1 MDVFHTKSLDKID
14 NLWKKAIYFVLHDY
28 SSFYEEFVQK
38 LNKETMNL
46 ARERLLCI
54 KVFKTLS
61 PCFMQELSLL
71 LLRETN
77 RHVRN
82 KYK

>member
-1 MDVFHTKSLDKID
+1 M
-14 NLWKKAIYFVLHDY
+14 KKTIYFVLHDY